1 MTKRLKTLSFVGVA
15 AACAVAGYAQ
25 AADQPG
31 GDKGSLVEK
40 AFGSTI
46 VSTYPDGRQGEL
58 WLQRDG
64 TYTAEGRRQDPSN
77 GRWQIKGD
85 KLCLKQQRPFPAP
98 FSYCT
103 PMPSDGIERPWAS
116 KAYTGEAINIRLV
129 RGMHG
134 RDAGSKKKADGKD
147 KSAVVANSEG

>member
-1 MTKRLKTLSFVGVA
+1 MTGRLKTVSLVGLA
-15 AACAVAGYAQ
+15 AACALAGYAQ

-31 GDKGSLVEK
+31 DDKSAMMAK

-64 TYTAEGRRQDPSN
+64 SYTAAGRRQDRSS

-85 KLCLKQQRPFPAP
+85 KLCMKQQRPIPAP

-103 PMPSDGIERPWAS
+103 PIPSGGIEKPWAS

-134 RDAGSKKKADGKD
+134 RDAGSKKTAESEGV
-147 KSAVVANSEG
+147 VVANQ

>member
-1 MTKRLKTLSFVGVA
+1 MIGRLKTLSLAGLA
-15 AACAVAGYAQ
+15 AACALAGYAQ

-31 GDKGSLVEK
+31 DDKSATLGE

-64 TYTAEGRRQDPSN
+64 GYTAAGRRLDRSS
-77 GRWQIKGD
+77 GRWQIKGE
-85 KLCLKQQRPFPAP
+85 KLCLKQQRPIPAP

-103 PMPSDGIERPWAS
+103 PMPSGGIEKPWTG
-116 KAYTGEAINIRLV
+116 KAYTGESINIRLV

-134 RDAGSKKKADGKD
+134 RDAGSKKKADGED
-147 KSAVVANSEG
+147 KSAAGANGRG

>member
-1 MTKRLKTLSFVGVA
+1 MIRRLKTIALVGLA
-15 AACAVAGYAQ
+15 GCALAGYAH

-31 GDKGSLVEK
+31 DDRSALLDK

-64 TYTAEGRRQDPSN
+64 TYTAAGRRLDRSN
-77 GRWQIKGD
+77 GHWQIKGD
-85 KLCLKQQRPFPAP
+85 KLCLKQQRPIAAP
-98 FSYCT
+98 FSFCT
-103 PMPSDGIERPWAS
+103 PLPSGGIDKPWTG

-129 RGMHG
+129 KGMHG
-134 RDAGSKKKADGKD
+134 RDAGAKKKADGD
-147 KSAVVANSEG
+147 DRGAAGANGEG